1 MHNIKDIRKDIDN
14 FKNTIKN
21 RNVDVD
27 FDQILNLDEENRKL
41 IQEKEK
47 LEMEKKSISKSKD
60 ETLFEKS
67 KEISNKIDDL
77 SKNQKNVKDQLDQI
91 LSNIPNLPLNDVPVG
106 KDENSNKEVVKS
118 GKIKEMS
125 FKPKSHYEI
134 GEKLNMLDF
143 DLATKTTGSRFVFV
157 KDKLAS
163 LERAIS
169 NFMIDTHV
177 NNNGYTEISPPLMAT
192 DNTMFGTGQ
201 LPKFENDQFEIKFD
215 DKNDRKFLIPTAEV
229 ILTNMVK
236 NQILNLKSLPMRL
249 VASTPCFRKEAG
261 SYGKDT
267 KGMIRQHQFYKVEL
281 VSIVE
286 NNKCIEELE
295 RMTNCATKILDDLQL
310 PYRKIILST
319 GDMGF
324 SAEKTY
330 DIEVWL
336 PSENKYREISS
347 CSSCGTF
354 QAKRMKARYKNN
366 NNENEFVGTL
376 NGRLVASTPCFR
388 KEAGSYGKDTKGMIR
403 QHQFYKVELVSIVEN
418 NKCIEELER
427 MTNCATKIL
436 DDLQLPYRKIILSTG
451 DMGFSAEK
459 TYDIEVWLP
468 SENKYREI
476 SSCSSCGTFQAKRM
490 KARYKNNNNENEF
503 VGTLNGS
510 GLAVGRTLIAILENY
525 QTEDGSIIIPEKLRP
540 YMNNMEKIG
549 IN

>member
-27 FDQILNLDEENRKL
+27 FEQILNLDEENRKL

-118 GKIKEMS
+118 GEIKEMS

-286 NNKCIEELE
+286 NNKC
-295 RMTNCATKILDDLQL
+295 
-310 PYRKIILST
+310 
-319 GDMGF
+319 
-324 SAEKTY
+324 
-330 DIEVWL
+330 V
-336 PSENKYREISS
+336 
-347 CSSCGTF
+347 
-354 QAKRMKARYKNN
+354 
-366 NNENEFVGTL
+366 
-376 NGRLVASTPCFR
+376 
-388 KEAGSYGKDTKGMIR
+388 
-403 QHQFYKVELVSIVEN
+403 
-418 NKCIEELER
+418 EELER